1 MTVPIDIDFA
11 RSYLKADGDD
21 DDLITPQIASAQKIC
36 EDYCNRVFYVDAD
49 TQAEDFT
56 QALIDRTAALLGQKT
71 ALAAVTGTEPD
82 DDVTRGLIRDHYIE
96 VMKDISQRIHGIVLD
111 DAINAAILIT
121 LGHLYK
127 NREDNLATGNNV
139 VQVPVGAQRILQSK
153 LWIGDLAGSGTSDM
167 LHHRFLP
174 CEGS

>member
-1 MTVPIDIDFA
+1 MVAPIDIDFA

-21 DDLITPQIASAQKIC
+21 DDLITSQIASAQKVC
-36 EDYCNRVFYVDAD
+36 EDYCNRVFYVDAA
-49 TQAEDFT
+49 TQSTDFT
-56 QALIDRTAALLGQKT
+56 QALIDRTAALLAQKT
-71 ALAAVTGTEPD
+71 ALATVTGFDQD
-82 DDVTRGLIRDHYIE
+82 DENTRGLIRDHYIE
-96 VMKDISQRIHGIVLD
+96 VMGSISQRIHGIVLD

-121 LGHLYK
+121 MGHLYK

-153 LWIGDLAGSGTSDM
+153 LWIGDLAGPGTSELTRHYM
-167 LHHRFLP
+167 P